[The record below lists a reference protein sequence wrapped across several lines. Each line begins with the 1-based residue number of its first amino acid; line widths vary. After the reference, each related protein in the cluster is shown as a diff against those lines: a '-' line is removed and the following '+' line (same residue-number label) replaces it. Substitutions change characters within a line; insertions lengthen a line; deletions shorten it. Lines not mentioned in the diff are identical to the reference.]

1 MYLLRLQPLINGQTQ
16 LLKQVAVYYADGS
29 TIAALFDPRT
39 EQPISN
45 VLKTDA
51 SGFVTFKVLTLTTLT
66 FRLLTGLTLSPA
78 AYPLASFGT
87 PTLPPSQ
94 TSETEV
100 NLTCAETIFEGYGVK
115 INSLGQLEKCSAS
128 NLTHIY
134 GLIGL
139 AKQNGNT
146 GEVITIAE
154 DEFFTN
160 SSWNWLPDKPV
171 FLGINGALTQ
181 DLTGLLFIQQVGT
194 ALSPTKIVI
203 RITPA
208 LQRV

>member
-16 LLKQVAVYYADGS
+16 LLKQVAVYYADGR

-51 SGFVTFKVLTLTTLT
+51 SGFVTFKVETLTDLT

-78 AYPLASFGT
+78 AYPLYDGIA
-87 PTLPPSQ
+87 TLPPSQ
-94 TSETEV
+94 VSETEV

-115 INSLGQLEKCSAS
+115 INPLGQLEKCSAS

-160 SSWNWLPDKPV
+160 SSWNWNPDKPV

-181 DLTGLLFIQQVGT
+181 NLTGLLFIQQVGT